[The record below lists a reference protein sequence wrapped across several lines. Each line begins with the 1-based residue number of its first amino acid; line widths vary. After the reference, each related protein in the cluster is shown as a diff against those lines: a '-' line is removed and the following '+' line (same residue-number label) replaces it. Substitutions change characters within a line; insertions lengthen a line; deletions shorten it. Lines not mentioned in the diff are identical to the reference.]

1 MKKQKVYDF
10 LNELGIEY
18 KNLDHEPLM
27 SIYDAEELDRKLGVN
42 IAKNL
47 FLSTKHS
54 TEFYLLLM
62 KGDKKFNTGKVS
74 KQVQVPRM
82 TFGSDE
88 KLLELLDLTP
98 GSVSPLG
105 LINDTENNVNFLID
119 KDLLNDEFIA
129 VHPNMN
135 TSTVVIRL
143 SDLLEK
149 VLPKTNHTY
158 RVVEV

>member
-10 LNELGIEY
+10 LDTLGIEY
-18 KNLDHEPLM
+18 KNFDHEPLM
-27 SIYDAEELDRKLGVN
+27 SISQADELDKKMGVS

-62 KGDKKFNTGKVS
+62 QGDKKFNTGKVS

-82 TFGSDE
+82 TFGNDE
-88 KLLELLDLTP
+88 KLLMYLDITP

-105 LINDTENNVNFLID
+105 LINDNDNNVNFLID
-119 KDLLNDEFIA
+119 GDLLKEEYVA
-129 VHPNMN
+129 VHPNLN
-135 TSTVVIRL
+135 TSTVVLRVT
-143 SDLLEK
+143 DLLEK
-149 VLPKTNHTY
+149 ILPATNHTY
-158 RVVEV
+158 RIVEV